1 MTLTALKPIHAAF
14 GLMALLAG
22 MVALWPLGIGIDYYN
37 HLARTYIQGHLATEA
52 ALQDFYA
59 VSFDFIPDLTM
70 DMIIPWLSQWIGI
83 YAAGGVTVWLA
94 LILPPGA
101 GLVLSKSLHGRVTW
115 ISLLGFLTVFNANM
129 GWGFVNYAAS
139 SGLALLAFALWVRM
153 VPSWRRIVLF
163 APISLFLVAN
173 HALAFLLF
181 GFLAFSWEVIG
192 YFKQERGSLWVFVR
206 QLAILD
212 FPAMAA
218 GLAFIALSMQGA
230 ADLPQDVAP
239 LYDLREK
246 TGILFA
252 ATDFNN
258 RLLALVAVLAVAGF
272 FWTAVRQNWV
282 SFAPKT
288 AWLCAAF
295 LALVI
300 IIPSSIF
307 GIWGLHLRFTAPLLI
322 VAVASIA
329 VTAAFP
335 ARLKPALAGGFA
347 VLGALLYVN
356 AGLKMSVIN
365 AQANGLKEQLADIPM
380 GSKVLGVY
388 VDLFSGTAFNT
399 HALSLAVIER
409 NAYVPN
415 LFTNTSFVD
424 VTPAMVDLHM
434 PQSNPVFAKDL
445 AALAERPRIA
455 SENGYWSQQFAN
467 DWPGQWDYLLMFKS
481 ADQDALSDLPVCAV
495 SATPEIIL
503 YKTEPCA

>member
-1 MTLTALKPIHAAF
+1 MTPSTLKPVHVAF

-22 MVALWPLGIGIDYYN
+22 MVAFWPLGIGIDYYN
-37 HLARTYIQGHLATEA
+37 HLARTYIQGHLASEP
-52 ALQDFYA
+52 ALQGFYA

-94 LILPPGA
+94 LIFPPVA

-115 ISLLGFLTVFNANM
+115 VSLLGFLTVFNANM
-129 GWGFVNYAAS
+129 GWGFVNYTVS
-139 SGLALLAFALWVRM
+139 SGLAVLAFALWVRM
-153 VPSWRRIVLF
+153 APSWRRTVLF

-192 YFKQERGSLWVFVR
+192 YLKQERGSLWTFVR
-206 QLAILD
+206 QLAVLD
-212 FPAMAA
+212 FPAMLA
-218 GLAFIALSMQGA
+218 GLVFIALSMQGA

-282 SFAPKT
+282 SFAPNS

-300 IIPSSIF
+300 VIPSSIF

-329 VTAAFP
+329 ATEAFP

-347 VLGALLYVN
+347 VLGALSFAN
-356 AGLKMSVIN
+356 AGLKMSAIDS
-365 AQANGLKEQLADIPM
+365 QANALKAQLVDLPK

-388 VDLFSGTAFNT
+388 VDLSSGTAFNT

-409 NAYVPN
+409 DAYVPN

-424 VTPAMVDLHM
+424 VAPALVDLHM
-434 PQSNPVFAKDL
+434 PQANPVFAQDL
-445 AALAERPRIA
+445 AALAERPRVA
-455 SENGYWSQQFAN
+455 SENGYWSPAFAN
-467 DWPGQWDYLLMFKS
+467 DWPEQWDYLLMFKTPE
-481 ADQDALSDLPVCAV
+481 QDDLSELPVCAV

-503 YKTEPCA
+503 YKTEPCT

>member
-1 MTLTALKPIHAAF
+1 MTLSAVKPVHVAG
-14 GLMALLAG
+14 GLMAVLAV
-22 MVALWPLGIGIDYYN
+22 MVAFWPLGIGIDYFN
-37 HLARTYIQGHLATEA
+37 HLARTYIQGHLATEP

-94 LILPPGA
+94 LILPPVA

-129 GWGFVNYAAS
+129 GWGFVNYTAS

-153 VPSWRRIVLF
+153 DPSWRRTVLF

-192 YFKQERGSLWVFVR
+192 FLKQERGSIWAFGR
-206 QLAILD
+206 QLTLLD
-212 FPAMAA
+212 LPAMLG
-218 GLAFIALSMQGA
+218 GLVFIALSMQGA
-230 ADLPQDVAP
+230 ADLPQDVVP
-239 LYDLREK
+239 LYDLEEK
-246 TGILFA
+246 IGVLFA

-258 RLLALVAVLAVAGF
+258 RLLALIAVLAVAGF
-272 FWTAVRQNWV
+272 FWAAVRQHWV
-282 SFAPKT
+282 RFAPKS
-288 AWLCAAF
+288 AWFCAAF

-300 IIPSSIF
+300 VIPSAIF

-329 VTAAFP
+329 VTEAFP
-335 ARLKPALAGGFA
+335 ARLKPTLASGFA
-347 VLGALLYVN
+347 VLGALLFAN
-356 AGLKMSVIN
+356 AGVKMSAIN
-365 AQANGLKEQLADIPM
+365 SEADALKGQLADVPK

-388 VDLFSGTAFNT
+388 VDLSSGSAFNT

-409 NAYVPN
+409 AAYVPN

-424 VTPAMVDLHM
+424 VAPSMVDLHM
-434 PQSNPVFAKDL
+434 PQANPVFAQDL
-445 AALAERPRIA
+445 AALADRPRVA
-455 SENGYWSQQFAN
+455 SENGYWSPAFAN
-467 DWPGQWDYLLMFKS
+467 DWPAQWDYLLMFKT
-481 ADQDALSDLPVCAV
+481 AEQNALSGLPVCAV